1 MAASFA
7 LTLLFC
13 VLVEQALRGRSKVQ
27 LSRRITS
34 SAFVRGGRGVGVCVW
49 MGVGGGRTS
58 AFIIAL
64 SFLLG
69 KRANCNYLDFE
80 SSHTLC
86 QVPKADSLCANAV
99 L

>member
-1 MAASFA
+1 M
-7 LTLLFC
+7 
-13 VLVEQALRGRSKVQ
+13 LVEQALRGTSKVE

-34 SAFVRGGRGVGVCVW
+34 SAFVRGVGVDGGG
-49 MGVGGGRTS
+49 GVGGRTS